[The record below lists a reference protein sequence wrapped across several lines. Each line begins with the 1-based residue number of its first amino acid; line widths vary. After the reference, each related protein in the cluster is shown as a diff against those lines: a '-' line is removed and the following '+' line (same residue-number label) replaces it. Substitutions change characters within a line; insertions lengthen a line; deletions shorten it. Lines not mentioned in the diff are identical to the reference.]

1 MFKLI
6 TDSTCDMPPGLLAQ
20 ICVEALPMT
29 YTLEG
34 REYCYTPDVCEQDR
48 HVFYDKVRAGNPA
61 VTAQVAPLV
70 YEEAFKKCFEA
81 GLDVIYI
88 GFSSALSGTL
98 GSGKT
103 IGESLLEDY
112 PDRRFA
118 AVDSLCASAG
128 EGYFVY
134 GAAEYMRN
142 SQPDFDAMVAWL
154 EENRLRAIHWF
165 TVDDLAHLK
174 RGGRISGA
182 TAAIGTVLKIKPV
195 MHVDNEGRLIA
206 VDKVQGRKKSL
217 RQLVDSLCC
226 SIDREASKLVFVGHG
241 DSLEDAELCK
251 RDICER
257 LNYKEDEVILTY
269 IGPSV
274 GAHSGPGTIA
284 LFFWGNDRM
293 KMLK

>member
-6 TDSTCDMPPGLLAQ
+6 TDSTCDMPPGLLASVN
-20 ICVEALPMT
+20 VEALPMT

-34 REYCYTPDVCEQDR
+34 SEYAYTPDVCEQDR
-48 HVFYDKVRAGNPA
+48 HEFYERVRAGNQA

-70 YEEAFKKCFEA
+70 YTEAFKRCFDE
-81 GLDVIYI
+81 GYDVIYI

-103 IGESLLEDY
+103 IGESLLEEY
-112 PDRRFA
+112 PQRRFA

-134 GAAEYMRN
+134 GAAQYMKQEP
-142 SQPDFDAMVAWL
+142 SFDAMVEWL
-154 EENRLRAIHWF
+154 EKNRFRAIHWF

-217 RQLVDSLCC
+217 RRLVESMCF
-226 SIDREASKLVFVGHG
+226 SIDREASKIVFVGHG
-241 DSLEDAELCK
+241 DSLEDAEAVK
-251 RDICER
+251 QDICER
-257 LNYKEDEVILTY
+257 LGYKEDEVILTY

-284 LFFWGNDRM
+284 LFFWGDDRM
-293 KMLK
+293 KMPK